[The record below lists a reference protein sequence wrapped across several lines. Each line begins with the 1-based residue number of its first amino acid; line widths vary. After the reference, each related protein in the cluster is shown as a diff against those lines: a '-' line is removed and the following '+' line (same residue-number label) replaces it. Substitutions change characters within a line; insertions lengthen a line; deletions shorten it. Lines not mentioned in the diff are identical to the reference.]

1 MSKELSRKERGGRGS
16 SALRMEGWDFEAA
29 LLDVPL
35 PANVFGKDGATA
47 KAMRGGS
54 HGVPLP
60 REPLFWR
67 RLYTLE
73 LVKCFRA
80 TAHFAF

>member
-16 SALRMEGWDFEAA
+16 SALRMEGWDFGAA

-47 KAMRGGS
+47 KAMRGGHMVS
-54 HGVPLP
+54 LCPGNLSFGGDFT
-60 REPLFWR
+60 RWSL
-67 RLYTLE
+67 
-73 LVKCFRA
+73 
-80 TAHFAF
+80 